1 MGGRRE
7 SWTRSKHP
15 VRNDCCS
22 CTLALRPHNPFPP
35 LSASPTFF
43 FLTVSF
49 YHLNLQKNCFF
60 LYGNSLVC
68 EHGVRGSGGS
78 CLAPPFMVMAG
89 GASRGDGDGTPP
101 SFFSLPTDADAATC
115 AERREGDEVWTA
127 ARVDFGVWTHPPLG
141 LLFSL
146 LPVPAIINPSL
157 AVRFPPHSSSTT
169 TPPPVEEEEMPHCR
183 LA

>member
-22 CTLALRPHNPFPP
+22 CTLALKPHNPFPP
-35 LSASPTFF
+35 LSASPTF

-68 EHGVRGSGGS
+68 EHGSARKWWILFSSAIYGYGWGW
-78 CLAPPFMVMAG
+78 
-89 GASRGDGDGTPP
+89 SRGDGDGTPP
-101 SFFSLPTDADAATC
+101 SFSLPTDADAAAC
-115 AERREGDEVWTA
+115 PERREGDEVWTS

-146 LPVPAIINPSL
+146 FPVPAIINPSL

>member
-22 CTLALRPHNPFPP
+22 CTVALRPNKVHNPFPP

-101 SFFSLPTDADAATC
+101 SFSLPTDADAATC

-157 AVRFPPHSSSTT
+157 AVRFPPTAAA
-169 TPPPVEEEEMPHCR
+169 PPHHHQ
-183 LA
+183 